1 MKLFKFFIVLSFA
14 ILFVVLRLPSA
25 LPASA
30 DSATTQDTDSAYTL
44 QEVVVTAPPM
54 LEPLTVTTDPKAP
67 RQPVPADDGAGYLKN
82 IPGFSVARQG
92 GTGGDPV
99 LRGLGGTRLNI
110 LIDGTSLLGGCPMRM
125 DPPTAYIY
133 PESYDKITVLKGP
146 ETVLYGGGNEAGTV
160 LFERDTKRFEAPG
173 VRLIS
178 SAIFGSFGR
187 NDQMVDLTAGVPQG
201 FFRVI
206 GIRSDSDNYKDGN
219 GNEVH
224 SFYTRRSL
232 TGILGWTPD
241 AHTKLELSG
250 DISDAHAA
258 YAGGNMDGV
267 KFDKEGLSLRF
278 VKTQISPLI
287 SSIDFK
293 VYYNY
298 IDHVMDNFTLRT
310 FTPGP
315 GKMAMASNP
324 DRKTYG
330 GRLSTK
336 LVLSQSTVAT
346 VGVDYQENKHTVR
359 SAKGMNVAAAL
370 AYASLP
376 RTPDMTFKN
385 IGVFGEVEHDL
396 NDKNRI
402 IGGLRTDF
410 LDVDNEKPGN
420 IASDNNTTY
429 GAFLRCEHDYASVPV
444 TSYIGIG
451 HAERPADWWERNYV
465 FFLDPEKN
473 TQLDTGI
480 IYDSKNLRAS
490 LSLFYAKIND
500 FIILNPTAKTAR
512 NIDATTYGSEAD
524 ISYSPFKNVTASATL
539 AYVHGQ
545 NDTDDKPLPQMP
557 PLEGTL
563 GLKFDNKTVSAG
575 VLFRAV
581 ATQDRV
587 DIGDGT
593 EIGTDVSKTS
603 GFGVLSANAAYR
615 LLKGLLIAAGVDN
628 ILDKAYAEHISKA
641 GAAVPGFEQ
650 TTLVNEPGRT
660 FWVKATYTF

>member
-1 MKLFKFFIVLSFA
+1 MKPFKFFIALSFA
-14 ILFVVLRLPSA
+14 MLFIVLQLPFA
-25 LPASA
+25 QPANA
-30 DSATTQDTDSAYTL
+30 DSASTPDKDSAYTL
-44 QEVVVTAPPM
+44 EEVVVTAPPM

-110 LIDGTSLLGGCPMRM
+110 LVDGTYIQGGCPMRM

-133 PESYDKITVLKGP
+133 PESYDRITVLKGP

-160 LFERDTKRFEAPG
+160 LFERDTKRFETPG

-187 NDQMVDLTAGVPQG
+187 NDQMVDLTAGVSKG

-206 GIRSDSDNYKDGN
+206 GIRSDSDDYKDGN
-219 GNEVH
+219 GNAVH
-224 SFYTRRSL
+224 SFYTRKSL

-241 AHTKLELSG
+241 DHTKLELSG
-250 DISDAHAA
+250 DLSRADAA

-267 KFDKEGLSLRF
+267 KFDKSGVSLRF
-278 VKTQISPLI
+278 VKTQISSLI
-287 SSIDFK
+287 SSMDFK

-298 IDHVMDNFTLRT
+298 IDHVMDNYTLR
-310 FTPGP
+310 PLSGMP
-315 GKMAMASNP
+315 MASNP
-324 DRKTYG
+324 DRKTIG
-330 GRLSTK
+330 GRLSAK

-346 VGVDYQENKHTVR
+346 VGVDYQENKHTLR
-359 SAKGMNVAAAL
+359 KGVN
-370 AYASLP
+370 YASLP

-396 NDKNRI
+396 NDKNRV

-410 LDVDNEKPGN
+410 LDVDDKNPAN

-429 GAFLRCEHDYASVPV
+429 GAFLRYEHDYAAAPV

-465 FFLDPEKN
+465 FFLEPEKS
-473 TQLDTGI
+473 TQLDTGV
-480 IYDSKNLRAS
+480 IYNSKNLRAS
-490 LSLFYAKIND
+490 VSLFYAKIND
-500 FIILNPTAKTAR
+500 FILLTYKDTPKGWAATGAR
-512 NIDATTYGSEAD
+512 NIDATTYGSEAN
-524 ISYSPFKNVTASATL
+524 ISYSPFANVTANATL
-539 AYVHGQ
+539 AYVLGQ
-545 NDTDDKPLPQMP
+545 NDTDNKALPQIP

-581 ATQDRV
+581 ATQDRI
-587 DIGDGT
+587 DIGEGT
-593 EIGTDVSKTS
+593 TIGTDISKTS

-615 LLKGLLIAAGVDN
+615 ILKGLLIAVGVDN
-628 ILDKAYAEHISKA
+628 IFDKAYAEHISKA
-641 GAAVPGFEQ
+641 GAAVPGFVQ
-650 TTLVNEPGRT
+650 TTQVNEPGRT
-660 FWVKATYTF
+660 LWVKATYTF